1 MSVKKN
7 SKKSSEVRRPRL
19 KKGAS
24 VSELLR
30 LNPSLVGGDEYEE
43 DNQESFARKQI
54 EDLLRAPV
62 GLEKEY
68 LKFIS
73 DLRITS
79 MDQYVELFAGDTS
92 MYVKAYINYVNSDED
107 LPKIDS
113 KRLLFG
119 DPKPHVEDRAT
130 NYSEKAYQTLD
141 AKVEAQGRPDYVQ
154 TDEHGVA
161 IPGYESDSHE
171 DSDRA
176 FVRQP
181 DGTVK
186 YTGFKIPY
194 ARYSEDV
201 MGVKKVTSLVM
212 DQEVSE
218 NVEQVLY
225 RKGSV
230 REIRTQRFVRTGQ
243 DKPKWAVK
251 EEVRPMFKIY
261 VVAGDHVQVDAHTKV
276 GACNLDNAAN
286 NLDAKVLDD
295 KRLRAQRM
303 YKAYHT
309 AMRERSSLIQ
319 TQEAEGFYYYTL
331 RVVFGKD
338 TYTVFSPMPK
348 EDLADPIRKEIE
360 RKAAE
365 KSAKWR
371 KINED
376 RAAAALLRKK
386 VNDEDMRLG

>member
-1 MSVKKN
+1 
-7 SKKSSEVRRPRL
+7 
-19 KKGAS
+19 
-24 VSELLR
+24 
-30 LNPSLVGGDEYEE
+30 
-43 DNQESFARKQI
+43 
-54 EDLLRAPV
+54 
-62 GLEKEY
+62 
-68 LKFIS
+68 
-73 DLRITS
+73 
-79 MDQYVELFAGDTS
+79 
-92 MYVKAYINYVNSDED
+92 
-107 LPKIDS
+107 
-113 KRLLFG
+113 
-119 DPKPHVEDRAT
+119 
-130 NYSEKAYQTLD
+130 
-141 AKVEAQGRPDYVQ
+141 
-154 TDEHGVA
+154 
-161 IPGYESDSHE
+161 
-171 DSDRA
+171 
-176 FVRQP
+176 
-181 DGTVK
+181 
-186 YTGFKIPY
+186 
-194 ARYSEDV
+194 
-201 MGVKKVTSLVM
+201 M